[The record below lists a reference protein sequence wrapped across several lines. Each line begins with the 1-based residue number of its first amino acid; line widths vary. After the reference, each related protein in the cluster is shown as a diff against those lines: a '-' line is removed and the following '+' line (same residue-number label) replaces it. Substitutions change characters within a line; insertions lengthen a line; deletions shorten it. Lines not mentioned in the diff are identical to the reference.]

1 MLNTLIKRGSLQ
13 PSSNICKMIET
24 LCGSD
29 ATQRVQ
35 TRKHLVARGKAVVK
49 PLIKLLSDPR
59 PHVRW
64 EAAKALGKIGDP
76 AAASAL
82 VEALEDEEN
91 DVRWLAAA
99 GLAAMKSKG
108 LIPLLLALMAR
119 PDSIWL
125 RKGARHICHELL
137 RKELYRNLIP
147 LLKALE
153 QPDPEVSVPLSA
165 YVVLRNLCFFL
176 RHNYHISGHI
186 IEILCSVLDVC
197 AICLNIL

>member
-1 MLNTLIKRGSLQ
+1 MSNTLTKRGNLQ
-13 PSSNICKMIET
+13 SSGNICKLIET
-24 LCGSD
+24 LSDAD

-35 TRKHLVARGKAVVK
+35 TRKFLVAQGKAAVK

-82 VEALEDEEN
+82 VEALEDEES

-99 GLAAMKSKG
+99 GLAAMKCKG
-108 LIPLLLALMAR
+108 LDPLLLALMLR

-125 RKGARHICHELL
+125 REGARHICHELL
-137 RKELYRNLIP
+137 RKELNRKLIP

-153 QPDPEVSVPLSA
+153 QPDPEVSVPLAA
-165 YVVLRNLCFFL
+165 YVVLR
-176 RHNYHISGHI
+176 S
-186 IEILCSVLDVC
+186 
-197 AICLNIL
+197 ICVSS